1 MGRAVHLGTPDVLIS
16 FPLEKKMFS
25 ISLALRNIVFLNVFM
40 TLVGHSTRRGRQ
52 KVDSKLGC
60 KYALSITVSGQCV
73 QSSQVMSAI
82 YLKTMPYDP

>member
-60 KYALSITVSGQCV
+60 KYALSINSIRSMCTKKPSHVSNLLENY
-73 QSSQVMSAI
+73 A
-82 YLKTMPYDP
+82 L